1 MSPDNLWSVVG
12 PMLQARYVAAQ
23 RARLEEAA
31 KHDPNITPW
40 PRRRT
45 KRRPLPGVIDAQE
58 LEG

>member
-1 MSPDNLWSVVG
+1 MHDNLWPVVG
-12 PMLQARYVAAQ
+12 SMLQARYVAAQ

-31 KHDPNITPW
+31 KDDPHITPW

-45 KRRPLPGVIDAQE
+45 SKRKPLPGVIDAQE